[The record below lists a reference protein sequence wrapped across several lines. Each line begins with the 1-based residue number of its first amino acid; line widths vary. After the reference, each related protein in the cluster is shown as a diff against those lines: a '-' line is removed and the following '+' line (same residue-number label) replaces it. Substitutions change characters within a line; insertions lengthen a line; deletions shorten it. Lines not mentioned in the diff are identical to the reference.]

1 MYVRLFVVLVV
12 LAYAA
17 WYLLI
22 GSKPKK
28 DGSFKVS
35 FDELGGDEADE
46 ADDQTADTKDSTTNM
61 EEAS

>member
-1 MYVRLFVVLVV
+1 M